1 MLRSQS
7 IQRDKIPV
15 NRRTAKVQQPVAS
28 NSGTNAAHNLTFFY
42 GVGYTSDFIAKNVL
56 QHRPNTRIVDVK
68 HFLSGSVKPTT
79 SVMVWGI
86 LRGGE
91 QVINYARKYGLDYY
105 YVDNGYFKQDRK
117 NFRISKNSTQQLSF
131 IRNADVSRF
140 QRLSKPVQPWRQ
152 TDPSKSIIVCPPTTA
167 MKEFHGCWNWLEK
180 TLEKLKSVT
189 TRTIEV
195 REKPAK
201 VEAYRRSDGIL
212 DTYDVDEE
220 QLTDV
225 EPIESV
231 LGRAHAVVT
240 FNSTVFIPALLQGVP
255 VFSDKICGASLLG
268 NTDVLNIENPE
279 LSPNRGNL
287 FVTLAN
293 CQWSW
298 QEIQTNLPW
307 RNLR

>member
-1 MLRSQS
+1 
-7 IQRDKIPV
+7 
-15 NRRTAKVQQPVAS
+15 VA
-28 NSGTNAAHNLTFFY
+28 NNHDLIFFH
-42 GVGYTSDFIAKNVL
+42 GVSYTSNFIAKHIL
-56 QHRPNTRIVDVK
+56 QHRPNTRIFDIK
-68 HFLSGSVKPTT
+68 YFLSGEVKPTT
-79 SVMVWGI
+79 PVMVWGI

-91 QVINYARKYGLDYY
+91 QVINYARERGLDYY
-105 YVDNGYFKQDRK
+105 YVDNGYFRQDRK
-117 NFRISKNSTQQLSF
+117 SFRISKNSTQQLSF
-131 IRNADVSRF
+131 IPNANVGRF
-140 QRLSKPVQPWRQ
+140 QRLSKTVQPWRQ

-167 MKEFHGCWNWLEK
+167 MKEFHGCWNWLDE
-180 TLEKLKSVT
+180 TLDKLKSVT

-231 LGRAHAVVT
+231 LRRAHAVVT
-240 FNSTVFIPALLQGVP
+240 FNSTVFLPALLQGVP
-255 VFSDKICGASLLG
+255 VFADKICSASLLG
-268 NTDVLNIENPE
+268 NTDVLSIENPE

-293 CQWSW
+293 CQWSF